1 MFTYLPDSPQV
12 YMTWSWLEYAPFY
25 KELAER
31 QLTPDTVLS
40 WLADWSA
47 ISARA
52 YDAYQRLYVAI
63 TIDTTDQS
71 SKSSYD
77 RYLDEIYPAVQAA
90 EQALKNKLL
99 ASGLEPQGFEIPLRN
114 LRAEAAIFRQEN
126 LPLLSE
132 ELKLNSQYDA
142 IIGAQTVEW
151 QGEELTLAQLQIH
164 YMDPDRVLRER
175 AWRLALKRQLADRG
189 AINDLWRQY
198 MQLRGAL
205 AANADLPNYLVYRW
219 QQMLRL
225 DYTPHDCRLFHRAI
239 EEVVVPAA
247 RRLYEKRRQRLG
259 VNSLRPWDLEVDA
272 SGFPALHPFMQSD
285 DLEQKTERIF
295 EKIDPQLR
303 DYYHSMRAEGLLDL
317 ENRKGKAPGGYC
329 TEFVVNHRPFI
340 FMNAV
345 GIHDDVLTL
354 VHEGG
359 HAFHVFESARLP
371 YLQQLQVGMEFGE
384 VASTSMEY
392 LAGPYLSDN
401 GQGFYSARD
410 AARAR
415 LDHLERAIAFWPYMA
430 VVDAFQ
436 LWAYENHAAASNPTN
451 CDHRW
456 AELWAQYMQG
466 VDWSGLDDARDS
478 GWQRKLH
485 ILQSP
490 LYYVEYGLAQIG
502 ALQVWRNYMQDP
514 HTAVNAYRQALAL
527 GGTVALP
534 ELYATAGTRFAFD
547 AETLAELVEMM
558 ETTIA
563 QLETE
568 VQQG

>member
-31 QLTPDTVLS
+31 QLTPDTVQS

-71 SKSSYD
+71 SKAWYD

-99 ASGLEPQGFEIPLRN
+99 ASCLEPQGFEIPLRN

-151 QGEELTLAQLQIH
+151 QGQELTLAQLQIH
-164 YMDPDRVLRER
+164 YMNPDRALRER
-175 AWRLALKRQLADRG
+175 AWRLALERQLADRV

-205 AANADLPNYLVYRW
+205 ATNADLPNYLVYRW

-239 EEVVVPAA
+239 EQIAVPAA

-259 VNSLRPWDLEVDA
+259 VETLRPWDLEVDT
-272 SGFPALHPFMQSD
+272 SGFPALHPFTQPD

-303 DYYHSMRAEGLLDL
+303 DYYHSMRAESLLDL

-329 TEFVVNHRPFI
+329 TEFIVNHRPFI

-371 YLQQLQVGMEFGE
+371 YIQQLQVGMEFGE

-392 LAGPYLSDN
+392 LAGPYLSDDE
-401 GQGFYSARD
+401 QGFYSARD

-436 LWAYENHAAASNPTN
+436 QWVFDNPTKSSDPAN
-451 CDHRW
+451 CDSQW
-456 AELWAQYMQG
+456 AELWDRFMIG
-466 VDWSGLDDARDS
+466 VDWSGLEQEKVT

-485 ILQSP
+485 IHTVP
-490 LYYVEYGLAQIG
+490 MYYVEYGLAQLG
-502 ALQVWRNYMQDP
+502 AVQVWRNALRDQAG
-514 HTAVNAYRQALAL
+514 AVAAYRRALSL
-527 GGTVALP
+527 GGTATLP
-534 ELYATAGTRFAFD
+534 QMFAEAGAKFAFD
-547 AETLAELVEMM
+547 EEILGQAVDLMVKTIAELEL
-558 ETTIA
+558 IN
-563 QLETE
+563 
-568 VQQG
+568 